1 MGRKSIEK
9 IRKRPTPKVNAWL
22 ATLLIDIQ
30 DADLG
35 LLTMDDLVQISGKS
49 KSTFYTYF
57 ERKEDVLLAACQT
70 RIYAI
75 LYDLG
80 KVEFETDDVSKL
92 YKKLIEI
99 FANGTSGIRLSFLQ
113 SIRKYY
119 ESIWGEIEVLT
130 DTYVSMLSSLYSRG
144 ISLGLYRDFSVE
156 LLTTMDKLFVIEI
169 VTNSALFTD
178 EKYSVS
184 DLVRDYLNLR
194 LDGLLKA

>member
-35 LLTMDDLVQISGKS
+35 MLTMDDLVRISGKS

-80 KVEFETDDVSKL
+80 KVEFGTDDVSII
-92 YKKLIEI
+92 YKQLIEI

-119 ESIWGEIEVLT
+119 ESIWEEIEVLT
-130 DTYVSMLSSLYSRG
+130 DTYVGMLSGLYSRG
-144 ISLGLYRDFSVE
+144 ISLGIYRDFSVE

>member
-35 LLTMDDLVQISGKS
+35 LLTMDDLVRISGKS

-92 YKKLIEI
+92 YKQLIEI

-130 DTYVSMLSSLYSRG
+130 DTYVDMLSSIYSRG

>member
-35 LLTMDDLVQISGKS
+35 MLTMDDLVRISGKS

-57 ERKEDVLLAACQT
+57 KRKEDVLLAACQT
-70 RIYAI
+70 RVYDI

-80 KVEFETDDVSKL
+80 KVDLAKDDISSI
-92 YKKLIEI
+92 YKQLIEI
-99 FANGTSGIRLSFLQ
+99 FASGTAGIRLGFLQ
-113 SIRKYY
+113 SIRKHY
-119 ESIWGEIEVLT
+119 EAIWREIEILT
-130 DTYVSMLSSLYSRG
+130 DTYVGMLSSLYSRG
-144 ISLGLYRDFSVE
+144 MSMGLYKDFSVD

-169 VTNSALFTD
+169 VTNSTLFTD
-178 EKYSVS
+178 EKYTVS
-184 DLVRDYLNLR
+184 DLIRDYLNLR
-194 LDGLLKA
+194 LGGLIRN

>member
-130 DTYVSMLSSLYSRG
+130 DTYVGMLSSLYSRG

-156 LLTTMDKLFVIEI
+156 LLTIMDKLFVIEI